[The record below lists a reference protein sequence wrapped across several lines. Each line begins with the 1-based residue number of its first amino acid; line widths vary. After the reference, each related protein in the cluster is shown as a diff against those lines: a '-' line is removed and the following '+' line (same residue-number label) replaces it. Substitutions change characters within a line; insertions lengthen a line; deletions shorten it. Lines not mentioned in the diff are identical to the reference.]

1 MTIPELFGSNVFND
15 EVMKNSLPKE
25 VYQSLKR
32 TIDEGSPLDVSIAG
46 TVANAMKDWAVKKGA
61 THYTHWFQP
70 LTNLTAEKHDSFIEP
85 AGDKVIMQLTGKSL
99 IVGEPDASSF
109 PSGGTR
115 ATAAARGYTAWDPT
129 SPAFVKDGTLYIPTV
144 FVSYTGET
152 LDKKAP
158 LLKSMTALDAQA
170 KRLLK
175 LFGIE
180 CRKVSTTVGPEQE
193 YFLIDEELFHK
204 RKDLM
209 LTGRTLFGALPTRG
223 QELED
228 HYFGTLKQRV
238 SDYMRDLDE
247 TLWSYGIFAKTK
259 HNEVAPA
266 QHELAPIFTT
276 TNVAV
281 DDNQLTMVLMKQIAQ
296 KHGLVCLLHEKPFEG
311 VNGSGKHNNWS
322 LSTDGGLNLLEP
334 GETPESNSRFML
346 ILACVIAAVDRYQG
360 ILRAC
365 VASAGNDH
373 RLGAN
378 EAPPAIIS
386 VYLGDQ
392 LGSLVDSIVLG
403 REYVPKK
410 AIPGSIGV
418 PSSPIFPID
427 TTDRNRTSPFAFTG
441 NKFEFR
447 MLGSQASVA
456 DPNIVLNTI
465 VAQLFSEAVDEL
477 SGAKNFEKACKDYT
491 AKLLKNH
498 YRVIFNY
505 NGYGPDWEPE
515 AEKRGLLNNKTTADA
530 VPEYFKRENID
541 VFVKQGVYTEKEV
554 IARANIALEN
564 YVKTI
569 NIEALTAAE
578 MAKRD
583 IYPAVNAYIAELC
596 SVISAKRAASEKF
609 VCATDEEIAGLLC
622 SENEALMQAVK
633 KLERDLQEMPA
644 GELAASQKMAHAVV
658 PDMEEIRRRADFM
671 ETLCSADYWPYPT
684 YTDLLYSVK

>member
-1 MTIPELFGSNVFND
+1 
-15 EVMKNSLPKE
+15 
-25 VYQSLKR
+25 
-32 TIDEGSPLDVSIAG
+32 
-46 TVANAMKDWAVKKGA
+46 
-61 THYTHWFQP
+61 
-70 LTNLTAEKHDSFIEP
+70 
-85 AGDKVIMQLTGKSL
+85 
-99 IVGEPDASSF
+99 
-109 PSGGTR
+109 
-115 ATAAARGYTAWDPT
+115 
-129 SPAFVKDGTLYIPTV
+129 
-144 FVSYTGET
+144 
-152 LDKKAP
+152 
-158 LLKSMTALDAQA
+158 
-170 KRLLK
+170 
-175 LFGIE
+175 
-180 CRKVSTTVGPEQE
+180 
-193 YFLIDEELFHK
+193 
-204 RKDLM
+204 
-209 LTGRTLFGALPTRG
+209 
-223 QELED
+223 
-228 HYFGTLKQRV
+228 
-238 SDYMRDLDE
+238 
-247 TLWSYGIFAKTK
+247 
-259 HNEVAPA
+259 
-266 QHELAPIFTT
+266 
-276 TNVAV
+276 
-281 DDNQLTMVLMKQIAQ
+281 
-296 KHGLVCLLHEKPFEG
+296 
-311 VNGSGKHNNWS
+311 
-322 LSTDGGLNLLEP
+322 
-334 GETPESNSRFML
+334 
-346 ILACVIAAVDRYQG
+346 
-360 ILRAC
+360 
-365 VASAGNDH
+365 
-373 RLGAN
+373 
-378 EAPPAIIS
+378 
-386 VYLGDQ
+386 
-392 LGSLVDSIVLG
+392 
-403 REYVPKK
+403 
-410 AIPGSIGV
+410 
-418 PSSPIFPID
+418 
-427 TTDRNRTSPFAFTG
+427 
-441 NKFEFR
+441 

-477 SGAKNFEKACKDYT
+477 SCAKNFEKACKDYT